1 MKLIIIDDEPAVR
14 GTIRMLANPEALGF
28 TMVEEASDGREALKM
43 LENTR
48 FDVMI
53 TDMRMPGMNG
63 IELLNAIRA
72 EELPNTIVV
81 SAYHD
86 FEYMR
91 LAMHKHAVDYLLK
104 PIKQTELIAALRKAV
119 SSSGKQSNVTQI
131 DRLSRLWWPITGY
144 PKKEFFHAFDAIPLD
159 GREGDLFYIR
169 CIGFKCVL
177 KHKYGNSRDLM
188 YYHIEQALAAFFD
201 EVNIKQ
207 DRTVLSE
214 SAEIV
219 VLLHGSDVLGPE
231 FQLRIEQAI
240 YVNTGVKSCCEFAC
254 AMHKLPHIYA
264 AYEAMRR
271 VTGRITWDP
280 STDQLTSDYG
290 FDQFPNSIRTRI
302 RDAGEYTIQNLDTVI
317 ISKIMK
323 EIEVSVLD
331 VQKPSISAL
340 EDLARAYLQG
350 LIEGLDKAGTS
361 LAESMEHFDGILAL
375 NCWLSSPSSLIA
387 WMEAIGKE
395 CIDQVYK
402 VNKERSSHSMK
413 EMLDYVE
420 ENYLLDIGLD
430 DLSKEFHMSREHISR
445 MFKKEIGENF
455 VAYLTRHRMKKAAM
469 LLCEAEYGLQAVA
482 EMVGYKDA
490 SYFSRSFKKY
500 YGISPEA
507 YRQRT
512 TFRDFG

>member
-14 GTIRMLANPEALGF
+14 GTIRMLAKPEALGF

-53 TDMRMPGMNG
+53 TDMRMPGMDG
-63 IELLNAIRA
+63 IELLNTIRA

-104 PIKQTELIAALRKAV
+104 PIKQNELIAALRKAA
-119 SSSGKQSNVTQI
+119 SGLGKQPNVTQT
-131 DRLSRLWWPITGY
+131 DRLSMLWWPITGY

-159 GREGDLFYIR
+159 GREGALLYIR

-177 KHKYGNSRDLM
+177 KQKYGNSRDLM

-201 EVNIKQ
+201 EANIKQ
-207 DRTVLSE
+207 DITVLSE

-219 VLLHGSDVLGPE
+219 VLLHGLDVSAPE

-240 YVNTGVKSCCEFAC
+240 YLNSGVRSCCSLTWQ
-254 AMHKLPHIYA
+254 MHELPHIYA

-271 VTGRITWDP
+271 ATGRMTWDP
-280 STDQLTSDYG
+280 ATDQLTTDHG
-290 FDQFPNSIRTRI
+290 LDQFPSSIRTRI
-302 RDAGEYTIQNLDTVI
+302 RDVGEYMVQNLDTVI
-317 ISKIMK
+317 VSKIMK
-323 EIEVSVLD
+323 EIEVSVLE
-331 VQKPSISAL
+331 VKKPSISAL

-350 LIEGLDKAGTS
+350 LIEGLGKAGTS
-361 LAESMEHFDGILAL
+361 LDDSMEHFDGILAL
-375 NCWLSSPSSLIA
+375 NCWMSSPGSLIA

-395 CIDQVYK
+395 CIDQIYK

-420 ENYLLDIGLD
+420 ENYSLNIGLD

-469 LLCEAEYGLQAVA
+469 LLCEAEYGLQMVA
-482 EMVGYKDA
+482 ETVGYKDA

-500 YGISPEA
+500 YGVSPES
-507 YRQRT
+507 YRRKT
-512 TFRDFG
+512 T